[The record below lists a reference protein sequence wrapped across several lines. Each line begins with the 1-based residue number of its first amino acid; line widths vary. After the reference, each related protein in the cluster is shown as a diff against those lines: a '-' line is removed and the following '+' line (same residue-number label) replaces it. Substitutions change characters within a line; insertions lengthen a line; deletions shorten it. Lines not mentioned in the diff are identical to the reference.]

1 MKQTQTVELFCDADE
16 LRALIEEMHALLDA
30 SPPWLLWLALP
41 AFERFNNC
49 FYVFFANKDE
59 RATAATRRCVGRL
72 EPSKDFVLFVTALRA
87 FHGDSSAGVEFKG
100 GLSA

>member
-1 MKQTQTVELFCDADE
+1 MTQPVELFCDADE
-16 LRALIEEMHALLDA
+16 LRALIEEMYALLEA
-30 SPPWLLWLALP
+30 SPEWLRWLALP
-41 AFERFNNC
+41 SFERVNNC
-49 FYVFFANKDE
+49 YHVFFANKDD
-59 RATAATRRCVGRL
+59 RAAATTRRCVGRL